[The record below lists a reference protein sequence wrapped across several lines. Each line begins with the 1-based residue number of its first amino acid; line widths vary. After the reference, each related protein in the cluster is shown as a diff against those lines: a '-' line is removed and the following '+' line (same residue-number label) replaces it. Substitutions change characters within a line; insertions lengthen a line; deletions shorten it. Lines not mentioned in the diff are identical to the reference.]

1 MSKNKER
8 EEDNHPLIEDNES
21 QSLCKERSK
30 ILLPI
35 LLALVIGTNILI
47 VLFGLPSRIKG
58 MNCDINLNIAKY
70 SFNICFDLHYFL
82 H

>member
-1 MSKNKER
+1 MSKKKER
-8 EEDNHPLIEDNES
+8 EEDNYPLIDDNR
-21 QSLCKERSK
+21 SLCKERSK

-58 MNCDINLNIAKY
+58 MNCDIM
-70 SFNICFDLHYFL
+70 
-82 H
+82 